1 MREQSSRRIRQQRM
15 EKYPRIERYAVGK
28 IEIEDSVFALENWD
42 RDIMMVMCCTV
53 QFTFSETFDTD
64 YKKFSGILK
73 KQQRS
78 LRQIMEQLILIE
90 TRIGRAYHYY
100 TDKLQHLLP
109 EEGKALLRIIIQR
122 FTRKRKRA
130 DNEMMECVNEE
141 YDLDEEDENVE
152 GADAGDIEMV
162 ERKD

>member
-1 MREQSSRRIRQQRM
+1 MQQHAGENIQELNDM
-15 EKYPRIERYAVGK
+15 LLEKLR
-28 IEIEDSVFALENWD
+28 IEDSVFALENWD
-42 RDIMMVMCCTV
+42 RDIMSGDVLHSAIYV
-53 QFTFSETFDTD
+53 FRNHLDAD

-100 TDKLQHLLP
+100 TGSKLEHTFYTS
-109 EEGKALLRIIIQR
+109 EEGKALFEDYHAKIRQEKEEKKQAEI
-122 FTRKRKRA
+122 
-130 DNEMMECVNEE
+130 EMMEGVNEE
-141 YDLDEEDENVE
+141 DDLDEDDENVE